1 MVVKIQPASSNIAT
15 LLDYND
21 RKVDAGVAKVVHAEG
36 FAEATRECIQETL
49 ESRKRLSFR
58 SDNVNF
64 HASINPSAKD
74 NMDERTVVE
83 FARELMEKL
92 GYGGQPLLIYQHSD
106 TGRIHYHVVSSRIGP
121 DGHMIN
127 DDFERR
133 RCQDIMKELA
143 SKYGFSVEPPRGK
156 KSAKTEDSAAE
167 TESTAENTA
176 EKMAETAIAV
186 MFSGNSGS
194 RGEDEDYDRKVKQ
207 KLAKENHQ
215 KL

>member
-1 MVVKIQPASSNIAT
+1 MVVKIQSASSNIGT

-36 FAEATRECIQETL
+36 FAEATRDCIQETL
-49 ESRKRLSFR
+49 EARKRLSFR
-58 SDNVNF
+58 SDKVNF

-74 NMDERTVVE
+74 DMDESTVVE
-83 FARELMEKL
+83 FARELMDKL
-92 GYGGQPLLIYQHSD
+92 GYAGQPLLIYQHSD

-121 DGHMIN
+121 DGHKIN

-133 RCQDIMKELA
+133 KCQDIMKELA
-143 SKYGFSVEPPRGK
+143 PKYGFSVEPPRRSK
-156 KSAKTEDSAAE
+156 TAKNDDSAAE
-167 TESTAENTA
+167 TAET
-176 EKMAETAIAV
+176 MAETAIAA

-194 RGEDEDYDRKVKQ
+194 RAEDEDYDRKVKQ
-207 KLAKENHQ
+207 KLAKESHQ

>member
-36 FAEATRECIQETL
+36 FAEAIRDCIQETL
-49 ESRKRLSFR
+49 ESKKRLSFR

-64 HASINPSAKD
+64 HASINPSATD
-74 NMDERTVVE
+74 NMSEETVVA
-83 FARELMEKL
+83 FAKELMEKL

-121 DGHMIN
+121 DGHKIN

-143 SKYGFSVEPPRGK
+143 PKYGFSVEPPRGK
-156 KSAKTEDSAAE
+156 KSAKSEDSAAE
-167 TESTAENTA
+167 TA
-176 EKMAETAIAV
+176 EKMAETAIAA
-186 MFSGNSGS
+186 MFSSNNGS
-194 RGEDEDYDRKVKQ
+194 RSEDEDYDRKVKQ

>member
-1 MVVKIQPASSNIAT
+1 MVVKIQPASSNIAN

-36 FAEATRECIQETL
+36 FAEATRDCIQETL
-49 ESRKRLSFR
+49 KARKRLSFR

-74 NMDERTVVE
+74 DMDERTVVE
-83 FARELMEKL
+83 FAKELIEKL

-121 DGHMIN
+121 DGHKIN

-143 SKYGFSVEPPRGK
+143 QKYGFSVEPTRRKGLS
-156 KSAKTEDSAAE
+156 KSEDS
-167 TESTAENTA
+167 TAQTA
-176 EKMAETAIAV
+176 EKMAETAISAL
-186 MFSGNSGS
+186 FSGSSGS
-194 RGEDEDYDRKVKQ
+194 RSEDEDYDRKVKQ
-207 KLAKENHQ
+207 NLAKENHQ